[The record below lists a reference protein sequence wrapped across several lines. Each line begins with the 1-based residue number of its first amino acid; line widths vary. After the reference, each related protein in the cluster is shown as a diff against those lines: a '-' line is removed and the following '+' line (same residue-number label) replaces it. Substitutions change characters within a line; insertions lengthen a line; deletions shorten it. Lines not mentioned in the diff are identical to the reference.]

1 MTLSVSHKASSTRRV
16 RTDIHDTA
24 IDVYKPQDATTNPS
38 LILQAANK
46 PAYQRLIDNA
56 VKFGKAKGGDINNQ
70 ANAAMDRLVSHQQT
84 FGDFPS

>member
-1 MTLSVSHKASSTRRV
+1 MLSVLEARYANADFNLR
-16 RTDIHDTA
+16 DTA

-56 VKFGKAKGGDINNQ
+56 VKFGKSKGGDLDGQ
-70 ANAAMDRLVSHQQT
+70 VEAAMDRLVSPH
-84 FGDFPS
+84 

>member
-1 MTLSVSHKASSTRRV
+1 MPPPP
-16 RTDIHDTA
+16 A

-56 VKFGKAKGGDINNQ
+56 VKFGKQKGGDIENQ
-70 ANAAMDRLVSHQQT
+70 VNAAMDRLVSHQQT
-84 FGDFPS
+84 FGDDPL